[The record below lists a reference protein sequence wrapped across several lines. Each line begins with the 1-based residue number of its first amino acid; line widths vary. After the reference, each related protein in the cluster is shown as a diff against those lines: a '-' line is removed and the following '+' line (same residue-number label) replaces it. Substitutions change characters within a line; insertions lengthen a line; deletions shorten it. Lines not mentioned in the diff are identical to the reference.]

1 MKKVM
6 LLLVVMFG
14 MVSCNNSKSVKQGK
28 IDLLISASELS
39 SVSYSVEIKRYMV
52 KHKVNTIEFE
62 TLDSIREVSDKRCD
76 SILSSGVDKVYR
88 KY

>member
-14 MVSCNNSKSVKQGK
+14 MMSCNNSDSVKQAK
-28 IDLLISASELS
+28 LDLLTATSRLS
-39 SVSYSVEIKRYMV
+39 SLNYNVEIKRYMV
-52 KHKVNTIEFE
+52 KHQVNTIEFKI
-62 TLDSIREVSDKRCD
+62 LDSIRKVSDKRCD

>member
-6 LLLVVMFG
+6 LLFVVMFG
-14 MVSCNNSKSVKQGK
+14 MMSCNNSESVKQGK

-39 SVSYSVEIKRYMV
+39 SLNYNVEIKRYMV
-52 KHKVNTIEFE
+52 KHQVNTIDFE
-62 TLDSIREVSDKRCD
+62 TLDSLRKVSDKRCN
-76 SILSSGVDKVYR
+76 SILSSGVNKVYK